1 MTEVQ
6 QLISFMETGRRK
18 MIVLNEYIRIQ
29 KKKGSW
35 NNLRGLNLRRELSLT
50 DHFKISYVRK
60 QIDDESFITET
71 LLIIKPKYTN
81 KRNRS
86 M

>member
-18 MIVLNEYIRIQ
+18 MIVLNEYIRMQ

-60 QIDDESFITET
+60 QVDDERFITET
-71 LLIIKPKYTN
+71 LLIIKPKYTS